1 MSNNETKVD
10 FSLEKVQ
17 QTILNVIGALRRIIG
32 AESDFPEDKV
42 QK

>member
-17 QTILNVIGALRRIIG
+17 QTILNVIGALASVWKILKDVKNYLI
-32 AESDFPEDKV
+32 
-42 QK
+42 